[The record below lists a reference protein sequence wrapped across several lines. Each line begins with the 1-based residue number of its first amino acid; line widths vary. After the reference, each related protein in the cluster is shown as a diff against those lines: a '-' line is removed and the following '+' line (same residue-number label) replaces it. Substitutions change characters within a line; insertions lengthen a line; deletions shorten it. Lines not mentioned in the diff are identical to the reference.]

1 VPPETRRPP
10 TRRRAARA
18 LVTAGLAVLAVW
30 SPGLAAPRIWRVD
43 HSQSRLVVHV
53 FRKGLLSP
61 ALHDHHFVPERWSAT
76 VTFDPARP
84 EPVEVSVT
92 VAADSLRD
100 RQPEL
105 SPDDIRTVE
114 AQARGPKGL
123 DAERYP
129 VIAFTAVRLELSGP
143 ASGAAG
149 SARGVLAGV
158 LELHGRTRQVRAPL
172 RARWTAE
179 SLDAEGEVS
188 VKQSDFGIEPYRALL
203 GAIAVQDRVSVEF
216 AVRATAES
224 GATERP

>member
-1 VPPETRRPP
+1 VW
-10 TRRRAARA
+10 A
-18 LVTAGLAVLAVW
+18 LATAVFAVLAAS
-30 SPGLAAPRIWRVD
+30 SPGRAAPRIWRVD
-43 HSQSRLVVHV
+43 HSQSQLVVHV

-84 EPVEVSVT
+84 QVVDIRLT

-100 RQPEL
+100 RQPKL

-129 VIAFTAVRLELSGP
+129 VIAFTADRLELSGP
-143 ASGAAG
+143 ASDAAG
-149 SARGVLAGV
+149 SARGMLAGV

-216 AVRATAES
+216 AVRATAEP